1 MLSQNKQ
8 IVLRVT
14 LQSWCA
20 DLMTRVIGKTPIIF
34 HGGVILIERI
44 QKIHCKDYLYK
55 PGRKP
60 KFLVKAVMT

>member
-14 LQSWCA
+14 LQSWSA

-44 QKIHCKDYLYK
+44 QKIH
-55 PGRKP
+55 
-60 KFLVKAVMT
+60 